1 MVRIMARMPEGLA
14 ERLKIRA
21 VKEHT
26 SIQELV
32 TRAIEALLKT
42 PLRREEGAR

>member
-1 MVRIMARMPEGLA
+1 MFRLTVRVPETLA

-21 VKEHT
+21 VKERRT
-26 SIQELV
+26 LQELV
-32 TRAIEALLKT
+32 TEAIEALLKT